1 MTCRAVLKKRLFG
14 TEGEAEGEAEGV
26 EGAEGVGDE
35 GLAAVISTP
44 EAPILTPPSKR
55 GNGGNQSEKPAGNP
69 SGNQS
74 GNPMEIE
81 TGNQGNQS
89 GNQGNSGN
97 QSENQSENHGGNQG
111 NGGNAGEEGT
121 GGKGGARGYFMFLGD
136 TVPSFYRRPHSSFD
150 GLLTAIP
157 CGTYGPECPN

>member
-14 TEGEAEGEAEGV
+14 AEGEAEGEA

-44 EAPILTPPSKR
+44 EAPILTPPPKR
-55 GNGGNQSEKPAGNP
+55 GNGGNQSEKPAGN
-69 SGNQS
+69 QS
-74 GNPMEIE
+74 
-81 TGNQGNQS
+81 GNQGNQS

-111 NGGNAGEEGT
+111 NGGNAGENPGEEGT

>member
-14 TEGEAEGEAEGV
+14 AEGEAEGV

-44 EAPILTPPSKR
+44 EAPILTPPPKR

-81 TGNQGNQS
+81 TGNQGNG
-89 GNQGNSGN
+89 GNQT
-97 QSENQSENHGGNQG
+97 ENQSENHGGNQG
-111 NGGNAGEEGT
+111 NGGNAGENPGEEGT
-121 GGKGGARGYFMFLGD
+121 GGKGGARGYFVVLGG
-136 TVPSFYRRPHSSFD
+136 TVPSAYLRPHSSFD

-157 CGTYGPECPN
+157 CGTYGPQCPN

>member
-14 TEGEAEGEAEGV
+14 AEGEAEGV
-26 EGAEGVGDE
+26 EGAEGGGDE

-44 EAPILTPPSKR
+44 EAPILTPPPKR

-81 TGNQGNQS
+81 TGNQGNG
-89 GNQGNSGN
+89 GNQT
-97 QSENQSENHGGNQG
+97 ENQSENHGGNQG
-111 NGGNAGEEGT
+111 NGGNAGENPGEEGT

-157 CGTYGPECPN
+157 CGTYGPQCPN

>member
-14 TEGEAEGEAEGV
+14 AEGEAEGV

-55 GNGGNQSEKPAGNP
+55 GNGGNQSEKPAENQSGNP
-69 SGNQS
+69 S

-89 GNQGNSGN
+89 ENQGNGGN
-97 QSENQSENHGGNQG
+97 QTENQSENHGGNQG
-111 NGGNAGEEGT
+111 NGGNAGENPGEEGT

>member
-1 MTCRAVLKKRLFG
+1 MLKKRLFG
-14 TEGEAEGEAEGV
+14 AEGEAEGEAEGA
-26 EGAEGVGDE
+26 EGVEGVGDE

-69 SGNQS
+69 SGN
-74 GNPMEIE
+74 PMEIE

-89 GNQGNSGN
+89 ENQGNSGN
-97 QSENQSENHGGNQG
+97 QTENQTENHDGNQG

>member
-1 MTCRAVLKKRLFG
+1 MLKKRLFG
-14 TEGEAEGEAEGV
+14 AEGEAEGV

-44 EAPILTPPSKR
+44 EAPILTPPPKR

-81 TGNQGNQS
+81 TGNQGNG
-89 GNQGNSGN
+89 GNQT
-97 QSENQSENHGGNQG
+97 ENQSENHGGNQG
-111 NGGNAGEEGT
+111 NGGNAGENPGEEGT

-157 CGTYGPECPN
+157 CGTYGPQCPN

>member
-1 MTCRAVLKKRLFG
+1 MLKKRLFG
-14 TEGEAEGEAEGV
+14 AEGEAEGEA

-55 GNGGNQSEKPAGNP
+55 GNGGNQSEKPAENQ

-89 GNQGNSGN
+89 ENQGNGG
-97 QSENQSENHGGNQG
+97 NQSENHGGNQG
-111 NGGNAGEEGT
+111 NQGNGGNAGENPGEEGT

>member
-1 MTCRAVLKKRLFG
+1 MLKKRLFG
-14 TEGEAEGEAEGV
+14 AEGEAEGG
-26 EGAEGVGDE
+26 EDE

-44 EAPILTPPSKR
+44 EAPILTPPPKR
-55 GNGGNQSEKPAGNP
+55 GNWGNQTEKPGKDP
-69 SGNQS
+69 TE
-74 GNPMEIE
+74 NPMEIE
-81 TGNQGNQS
+81 MGNQS
-89 GNQGNSGN
+89 GNQGN
-97 QSENQSENHGGNQG
+97 QSENQGNQLENLGGNGGNPSENLGGNQG
-111 NGGNAGEEGT
+111 NGGNGVENAGEEGT